1 MPCPTFSSSLTC
13 CRRISKLKDEFGK
26 RIGELRGNQNGPYDV
41 LSAVDD
47 DDDDLGIELGLGGLR
62 GLPPTLEYE
71 G

>member
-1 MPCPTFSSSLTC
+1 
-13 CRRISKLKDEFGK
+13 LKAEFGK
-26 RIGELRGNQNGPYDV
+26 RIDELRGNGPYNV

-47 DDDDLGIELGLGGLR
+47 DDDDLGIELGLGGLK